1 MSLLDYLVLIPS
13 LALSLFIVVPLTGVL
28 VRFRANYT
36 PRGLALDPEG
46 TAIVHTGPVVKSYF
60 AMFRRVW
67 QVEGFQGLY
76 KGLSTFITAVPTFL
90 TALTVSIA
98 LLTFLDAPR
107 HRHGAYRPP
116 VAGVLGTL
124 FYSVGMMILSLP
136 SAIITYRS
144 ITTPHKLPY
153 LRPIKALRVL
163 LTPTEMRRPW
173 ILYLTPGLLLAE
185 WLHVAYVTLILGP
198 LHRLLVPMT
207 AGPGGLAYPDI
218 TPVKLAVYFAVV
230 LFSTGILAPLEV
242 IATRLAI
249 QRNHAAAEYNSV
261 SQEVDGE
268 AEEVPE
274 FAGAEEDVI
283 GLRNEAEPYLGLVHC
298 AKTIVNEEGF
308 RALYRAWWVTLLGG
322 LVSALA

>member
-1 MSLLDYLVLIPS
+1 MVGFLDYLVLIPS

-36 PRGLALDPEG
+36 PRGLALDTEG
-46 TAIVHTGPVVKSYF
+46 SAVPHTGPVVKSYF
-60 AMFRRVW
+60 GMFKRVW
-67 QVEGFQGLY
+67 QIEGFQGLF
-76 KGLSTFITAVPTFL
+76 KGLSTAVPTFL
-90 TALTVSIA
+90 TALVVSLA

-107 HRHGAYRPP
+107 HRHGAYRAP

-124 FYSVGMMILSLP
+124 LYSVGMMVLSLP
-136 SAIITYRS
+136 SAIITCKS

-153 LRPIKALRVL
+153 LNPIKSLRVL

-173 ILYLTPGLLLAE
+173 ILYLTPGLLFAE
-185 WLHVAYVTLILGP
+185 CLHVAYITLILGP

-207 AGPGGLAYPDI
+207 AGPGGLAYPEI
-218 TPVKLAVYFAVV
+218 TPVKLGVYFAVV
-230 LFSTGILAPLEV
+230 IVSTGVLTPLEV

-322 LVSALA
+322 LISALA